1 MQRNEAPLVLSIDVG
16 SLLDQPL
23 SHLNVVVPCRQ
34 VEGGGVTALFILA
47 IDILLGD
54 QLLHLATE

>member
-1 MQRNEAPLVLSIDVG
+1 MQRNEAPLVLGIDIG

-23 SHLNVVVPCRQ
+23 GHLNVVVPCRQ
-34 VEGGGVTALFILA
+34 VKRGGVTALLVLA